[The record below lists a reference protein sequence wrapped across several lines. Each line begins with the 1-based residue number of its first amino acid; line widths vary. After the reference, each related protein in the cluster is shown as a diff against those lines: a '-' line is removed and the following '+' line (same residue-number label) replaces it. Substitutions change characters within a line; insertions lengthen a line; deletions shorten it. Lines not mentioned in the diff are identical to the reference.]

1 MSDLKLRLA
10 NAVKD
15 AMRAKASERLS
26 TLRFLQAAIKQR
38 EVDERKELSDA
49 EVVAIIEKQVKQRR
63 ESIAAFEQAG
73 RTETAA
79 QETAEMAVLKEF
91 LPQAASEDD
100 IAAAIDAALAEVQ
113 AQGVTGAPAMGK
125 VMAIL
130 KQALAGRADVCAFRS
145 GQSKAQLTREGD
157 YAFTFS
163 TLNAAEALAINFPL
177 VSRISPSQ
185 KAIEAPRLIQRAS
198 MVRSV
203 IAGSMQLVCISIV
216 AIPIPSGS
224 FARPAALSVKSRILM
239 RAPP

>member
-15 AMRAKASERLS
+15 AMRAKASERLG

-38 EVDERKELSDA
+38 EIDERKDLNDA
-49 EVVAIIEKQVKQRR
+49 DVVAIIEKQIKQRR

-91 LPQAASEDD
+91 LPQAASEAD
-100 IAAAIDAALAEVQ
+100 IAAAIDAAVAEVQ

-130 KQALAGRADVCAFRS
+130 KQALAGRAEMS
-145 GQSKAQLTREGD
+145 
-157 YAFTFS
+157 
-163 TLNAAEALAINFPL
+163 
-177 VSRISPSQ
+177 
-185 KAIEAPRLIQRAS
+185 
-198 MVRSV
+198 
-203 IAGSMQLVCISIV
+203 
-216 AIPIPSGS
+216 
-224 FARPAALSVKSRILM
+224 ALSARVKAKLG
-239 RAPP
+239 

>member
-15 AMRAKASERLS
+15 AMRAKATERLS

-38 EVDERKELSDA
+38 EVDERKDLTDA

-91 LPQAASEDD
+91 LPQAASDAE

-130 KQALAGRADVCAFRS
+130 KQALAGRADMS
-145 GQSKAQLTREGD
+145 
-157 YAFTFS
+157 
-163 TLNAAEALAINFPL
+163 
-177 VSRISPSQ
+177 
-185 KAIEAPRLIQRAS
+185 
-198 MVRSV
+198 
-203 IAGSMQLVCISIV
+203 
-216 AIPIPSGS
+216 
-224 FARPAALSVKSRILM
+224 ALSAQVKAKLT
-239 RAPP
+239 

>member
-10 NAVKD
+10 NSVKD

-49 EVVAIIEKQVKQRR
+49 EVVAIIEKQVKQRK

-91 LPQAASEDD
+91 LPQAASEADV
-100 IAAAIDAALAEVQ
+100 AAAIDAALAEVQ

-125 VMAIL
+125 VMAIM
-130 KQALAGRADVCAFRS
+130 KQALAGRADMS
-145 GQSKAQLTREGD
+145 
-157 YAFTFS
+157 
-163 TLNAAEALAINFPL
+163 
-177 VSRISPSQ
+177 
-185 KAIEAPRLIQRAS
+185 
-198 MVRSV
+198 
-203 IAGSMQLVCISIV
+203 
-216 AIPIPSGS
+216 
-224 FARPAALSVKSRILM
+224 ALSALVKAKLG
-239 RAPP
+239 

>member
-1 MSDLKLRLA
+1 MHIMSDLKLRLA

-38 EVDERKELSDA
+38 EIDERKELSDA
-49 EVVAIIEKQVKQRR
+49 EVVAIIEKQVKQRK

-91 LPQAASEDD
+91 LPQAASEAD

-130 KQALAGRADVCAFRS
+130 KQALAGRADMS
-145 GQSKAQLTREGD
+145 
-157 YAFTFS
+157 
-163 TLNAAEALAINFPL
+163 
-177 VSRISPSQ
+177 
-185 KAIEAPRLIQRAS
+185 
-198 MVRSV
+198 
-203 IAGSMQLVCISIV
+203 
-216 AIPIPSGS
+216 
-224 FARPAALSVKSRILM
+224 ALSAQVKAKLS
-239 RAPP
+239 

>member
-38 EVDERKELSDA
+38 EVDERKELSDP
-49 EVVAIIEKQVKQRR
+49 EVVAIIEKQVKQRK

-91 LPQAASEDD
+91 LPQAASEAD
-100 IAAAIDAALAEVQ
+100 IAAAIDAALAEVH

-130 KQALAGRADVCAFRS
+130 KQALAGRADMS
-145 GQSKAQLTREGD
+145 
-157 YAFTFS
+157 
-163 TLNAAEALAINFPL
+163 
-177 VSRISPSQ
+177 
-185 KAIEAPRLIQRAS
+185 
-198 MVRSV
+198 
-203 IAGSMQLVCISIV
+203 
-216 AIPIPSGS
+216 
-224 FARPAALSVKSRILM
+224 ALSAQVKAKLS
-239 RAPP
+239 

>member
-38 EVDERKELSDA
+38 EIDERKELSDA
-49 EVVAIIEKQVKQRR
+49 EVVAIIEKQVKQRK

-91 LPQAASEDD
+91 LPQAASEAD
-100 IAAAIDAALAEVQ
+100 IAAAIDGALAEVQ

-130 KQALAGRADVCAFRS
+130 KQALAGRADMS
-145 GQSKAQLTREGD
+145 
-157 YAFTFS
+157 
-163 TLNAAEALAINFPL
+163 
-177 VSRISPSQ
+177 
-185 KAIEAPRLIQRAS
+185 
-198 MVRSV
+198 
-203 IAGSMQLVCISIV
+203 
-216 AIPIPSGS
+216 
-224 FARPAALSVKSRILM
+224 ALSAQVKAKLS
-239 RAPP
+239 

>member
-15 AMRAKASERLS
+15 AMRAKASERLG

-38 EVDERKELSDA
+38 EIDERKDLNDA
-49 EVVAIIEKQVKQRR
+49 DVIVIIEKQIKQRR

-91 LPQAASEDD
+91 LPQAASEAD
-100 IAAAIDAALAEVQ
+100 IAAAIDAALAEVH

-130 KQALAGRADVCAFRS
+130 KQALAGRAEMS
-145 GQSKAQLTREGD
+145 
-157 YAFTFS
+157 
-163 TLNAAEALAINFPL
+163 
-177 VSRISPSQ
+177 
-185 KAIEAPRLIQRAS
+185 
-198 MVRSV
+198 
-203 IAGSMQLVCISIV
+203 
-216 AIPIPSGS
+216 
-224 FARPAALSVKSRILM
+224 ALSARVKAKLS
-239 RAPP
+239 

>member
-15 AMRAKASERLS
+15 AMRAKASERLG

-38 EVDERKELSDA
+38 EIDERKDLNDA
-49 EVVAIIEKQVKQRR
+49 DVVAIIEKQVKQRR

-91 LPQAASEDD
+91 LPQAASEAD
-100 IAAAIDAALAEVQ
+100 IAAAIDAALAEVN

-130 KQALAGRADVCAFRS
+130 KQALAGRAEMS
-145 GQSKAQLTREGD
+145 
-157 YAFTFS
+157 
-163 TLNAAEALAINFPL
+163 
-177 VSRISPSQ
+177 
-185 KAIEAPRLIQRAS
+185 
-198 MVRSV
+198 
-203 IAGSMQLVCISIV
+203 
-216 AIPIPSGS
+216 
-224 FARPAALSVKSRILM
+224 ALSARVKAKLS
-239 RAPP
+239 